1 MTRSIIYRGLAV
13 VLATLIAL
21 IGVVAMLAAAADA
34 GYFRDALV
42 RHVAARS
49 GRPILVEGPLHTHLF
64 SRHPWFVA
72 DHVTIRNPPWMPAGL
87 TAEIGRVS
95 LTFEWPWIGRS
106 PGIERLVME
115 SAVLHLDRDA
125 TGHANW
131 QLSDPDEGGEAGMPL
146 IRSLSMPNAHVELH
160 DDLRHLKFIGKVSAR
175 DADTPRESPPFG
187 IAGEGDLNGRPAAFE
202 ITADPLAGA
211 SHDKPFAFAFDERSG
226 NAHLSGRGFLL
237 RAFDFNALDSSFDV
251 NGANLKDLFFLTGV
265 TLINT
270 GRFHLS
276 GKVSRRGTHTEFSD
290 IGGSSGQSDMQGE
303 VSIDSSSGRPKLDA
317 DFKSQFLR
325 MSDLGARAAA
335 GHPEPDP
342 RAPLLLSDASLN
354 PATIRRGDA
363 HVNYHARRVDI
374 GHVPIHAVALVLTIH
389 QGVMV
394 AAPLSADVSGGKL
407 TGRVKLDANS
417 DNPAADVDLTLSNL
431 QLGLLPY
438 KHPDAPPLE
447 GLLQARVVITGH
459 GRSIHQVAATANGK
473 VTAIIPHGSI
483 RASLAELTGIDLR
496 GLRLFLTKNP
506 QEAMIRCGV
515 ARFQAHDGNLTA
527 NTMIIDTD
535 AMIIEGQG
543 SIHLDSESLELEIQG
558 QPKGLRFLELHT
570 PVLVRGTLAKPSFDI
585 QPRHSALKL
594 IDRGVAKDADCGGLI
609 SAAES

>member
-13 VLATLIAL
+13 VLATVIAL

-34 GYFRDALV
+34 GYFRDSLV

-72 DHVTIRNPPWMPAGL
+72 DHVIIRNPPWMPTGL

-95 LTFEWPWIGRS
+95 LTFEWPWVDHS
-106 PGIERLVME
+106 FGIERLVME
-115 SAVLHLDRDA
+115 NATLHLDRDA

-131 QLSDPDEGGEAGMPL
+131 QLTDPDTGAEAGLPL

-160 DDLRHLKFIGKVSAR
+160 DDLRHLKFVGKVSAQ
-175 DADTPRESPPFG
+175 DARVTRGLPPLG
-187 IAGEGDLNGRPAAFE
+187 IAGEGDLNGRPAAFD
-202 ITADPLAGA
+202 ITADPLASA
-211 SHDKPFAFAFDERSG
+211 SHDKPFGFAFDERSG
-226 NAHLSGRGFLL
+226 NARLTGRGFLL
-237 RAFDFNALDSSFDV
+237 QAFDFNTLDSSFDV
-251 NGANLKDLFFLTGV
+251 TGANLKDLFFLAGV
-265 TLINT
+265 TLVNT

-276 GKVSRRGTHTEFSD
+276 GKVQRRGTHTEFSD
-290 IGGSSGQSDMQGE
+290 IGGSSGQSDMQGK

-317 DFKSQFLR
+317 DLRSQFLR
-325 MSDLGARAAA
+325 MSDIGARAAA
-335 GHPEPDP
+335 GHTEPDP
-342 RAPLLLSDASLN
+342 QAPLLLSDASFYPGTL
-354 PATIRRGDA
+354 RRGEA
-363 HVNYHARRVDI
+363 RVNFHARRVDI
-374 GHVPIHAVALVLTIH
+374 GRIPIHSVALVLTIN

-394 AAPLSADVSGGKL
+394 VAPLSADVSEGKL
-407 TGRVKLDANS
+407 TARVKLDANS

-447 GLLQARVVITGH
+447 GVLQARVAVTGH

-506 QEAMIRCGV
+506 QEAGIRCGV
-515 ARFQAHDGNLTA
+515 ARFQAQDGNLTA

-543 SIHLDSESLELEIQG
+543 SIQLDSESLDLEIQG
-558 QPKGLRFLELHT
+558 QPKGLRFFELHT
-570 PVLVRGTLAKPSFDI
+570 PVLVRGTLAKPSFSI

-594 IDRGVAKDADCGGLI
+594 IDRGVAKDADCGSLI
-609 SAAES
+609 AAAET

>member
-1 MTRSIIYRGLAV
+1 MTRSVIYRGLAV

-21 IGVVAMLAAAADA
+21 IGVVVMLAAAADA

-49 GRPILVEGPLHTHLF
+49 GRPILVEGALHTHFF

-72 DHVTIRNPPWMPAGL
+72 DHVIIRNPPWMPAGL

-106 PGIERLVME
+106 LGIERLVME
-115 SAVLHLDRDA
+115 SAALHLDRDA

-160 DDLRHLKFIGKVSAR
+160 DDLRHLKFMGKVSAR
-175 DADTPRESPPFG
+175 DADAPRVLPPFG
-187 IAGEGDLNGRPAAFE
+187 IAGEGNLNGRPAAFE

-226 NAHLSGRGFLL
+226 NAHLTGRGFLL
-237 RAFDFNALDSSFDV
+237 RAFDFNSLDSSFDV
-251 NGANLKDLFFLTGV
+251 NGATLKDLFFLAGV

-270 GRFHLS
+270 GHFHLS
-276 GKVSRRGTHTEFSD
+276 GKVSRRGTHTEFND
-290 IGGSSGQSDMQGE
+290 IDGSSGQSDMQGK
-303 VSIDSSSGRPKLDA
+303 VSIDSSGGRPKLDA

-342 RAPLLLSDASLN
+342 QAPLLLSDASLN

-363 HVNYHARRVDI
+363 HVNFHARRVDI
-374 GHVPIHAVALVLTIH
+374 GRFPIHSVALVLTINR
-389 QGVMV
+389 GVMV
-394 AAPLSADVSGGKL
+394 VAPLSADVSEGKL

-417 DNPAADVDLTLSNL
+417 DNPAADVDLTLSNA

-447 GLLQARVVITGH
+447 GVLQARVAVTGH
-459 GRSIHQVAATANGK
+459 GSSIHRVAATANGK
-473 VTAIIPHGSI
+473 VTAIIPRGSI

-506 QEAMIRCGV
+506 QEAGIRCGV

-527 NTMIIDTD
+527 NTLIIDTD

-543 SIHLDSESLELEIQG
+543 SIQLDSESLDLEIQG

-594 IDRGVAKDADCGGLI
+594 IDRGVAKDADCGSLI